1 MGARS
6 WAGLDLPRP
15 RAAPPGLRSLSLP
28 AGRGGQ
34 ALALCLILGM
44 PPRGFCW
51 LGPSLPPPAWV
62 GPQGSSSPVGPA
74 QTGQRARPRT
84 ASDVLAH
91 TPGDVGGRA
100 IWLWVP
106 QSALQEGP
114 PGGGPGTLAGPSLL
128 QAGVTT
134 PPGVGWRENGASWG
148 RGGGPHV
155 ARAPAS
161 TLPAPP
167 GRRAAGGLPGVLPA
181 PDARLPMAGSRGLA
195 PLRESPDAPSPRLP
209 GSALLP
215 FNLPQIKGLEP
226 RVPPVS

>member
-1 MGARS
+1 
-6 WAGLDLPRP
+6 
-15 RAAPPGLRSLSLP
+15 
-28 AGRGGQ
+28 
-34 ALALCLILGM
+34 M

-128 QAGVTT
+128 QAGVTPPQVWDGERT
-134 PPGVGWRENGASWG
+134 GPPGAVGGGRTWHVPQPALCLPLRGEGLRGACLVSCPLPMPGSRWPAPGASRRCG
-148 RGGGPHV
+148 K
-155 ARAPAS
+155 ARM
-161 TLPAPP
+161 LPA
-167 GRRAAGGLPGVLPA
+167 
-181 PDARLPMAGSRGLA
+181 RGFL
-195 PLRESPDAPSPRLP
+195 
-209 GSALLP
+209 ALLCCP
-215 FNLPQIKGLEP
+215 SISPKLKAWSPGF
-226 RVPPVS
+226 PP